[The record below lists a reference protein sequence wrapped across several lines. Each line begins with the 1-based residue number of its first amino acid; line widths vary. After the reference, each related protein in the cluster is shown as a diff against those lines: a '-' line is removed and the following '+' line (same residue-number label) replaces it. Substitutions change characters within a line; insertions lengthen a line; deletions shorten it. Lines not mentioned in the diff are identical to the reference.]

1 MLRHYVEGCRE
12 MYTRPR
18 MADVVIEG
26 SCSELEQSSPGIFPV
41 PDMVPA
47 ESQSQGCRR
56 VGEGMCGKS

>member
-1 MLRHYVEGCRE
+1 

-47 ESQSQGCRR
+47 ELRSQGCWR